1 MAVWT
6 ALVASVALF
15 FSTEVAAESVLL
27 DVPYRSQLDGSPYA
41 AANCGPTAV
50 AMLLA
55 FHGIDAS
62 PWEAR
67 VRAMQAQDSWID
79 SEDGYSDDYGVFI
92 HYLATVV
99 ESYGLRTAGLW
110 HREGFR
116 IDRLREW
123 QPADVRSALLEGHPL
138 VVQVRYQSLP
148 ERSEVPYS
156 GDHYIVVH
164 GAGAAEFVYSDPY
177 DRGGGGPG
185 QIMTEEE
192 LARAM
197 SEASV
202 PRAAF
207 AVYVAP

>member
-1 MAVWT
+1 MAIWP

-15 FSTEVAAESVLL
+15 LSAEVPAESVLL
-27 DVPYRSQLDGSPYA
+27 DVPYRSQLDGSPYET
-41 AANCGPTAV
+41 ANCGPTSV

-62 PWEAR
+62 PWEIR
-67 VRAMQAQDSWID
+67 VRAMQAQDSWVD
-79 SEDGYSDDYGVFI
+79 SEGGYSDDYGVFI
-92 HYLATVV
+92 HHLATVA
-99 ESYGLRTAGLW
+99 ESYGLRTEGLW

-123 QPADVRSALLEGHPL
+123 QPADVRNALRVGHPV

-164 GAGAAEFVYSDPY
+164 GAEAGEFIYSDPY
-177 DRGGGGPG
+177 DRRGGGPG
-185 QIMTEEE
+185 RIMTEEE

-197 SEASV
+197 SEASI

-207 AVYVAP
+207 AVYAPP

>member
-1 MAVWT
+1 MAIWP

-15 FSTEVAAESVLL
+15 LSAEVPTESVLL
-27 DVPYRSQLDGSPYA
+27 DVPYRSQLDGSPDA
-41 AANCGPTAV
+41 TANCGPTTV

-62 PWEAR
+62 PWEVR
-67 VRAMQAQDSWID
+67 VRAMQAQDSWVD
-79 SEDGYSDDYGVFI
+79 SEGGYSDDYGVFI
-92 HYLATVV
+92 HHLATVV
-99 ESYGLRTAGLW
+99 EGYGLRTEGLW

-123 QPADVRSALLEGHPL
+123 QPADVRNALREGHPV

-148 ERSEVPYS
+148 QRSEAPYS

-164 GAGAAEFVYSDPY
+164 GAGAGEFVYSDPY
-177 DRGGGGPG
+177 DRRGGGPG

-197 SEASV
+197 SEASI

-207 AVYVAP
+207 AVYTRP